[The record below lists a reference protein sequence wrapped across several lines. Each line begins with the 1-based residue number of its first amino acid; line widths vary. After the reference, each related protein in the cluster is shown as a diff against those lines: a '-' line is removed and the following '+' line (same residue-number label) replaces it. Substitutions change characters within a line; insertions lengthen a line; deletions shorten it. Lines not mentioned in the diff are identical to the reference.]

1 MHEASSQLLT
11 TSPSTPASRYQGLLN
26 DYDIL
31 LSLLRDTKKSSAV
44 LAKTSVRP
52 APSSPLEL
60 ARRLGM
66 SPWNTEDANEH
77 RAAINALAE
86 RRASH
91 ILQLNNG
98 VSVEDLSSALTDA
111 DRTAIRAARRTPEKR
126 GWTTAQLLTD
136 LTQRKIHEAVQQ
148 FLPEGE
154 TSLLEYLVTTS
165 RLYINTQNV
174 RATPMAYLEKILNTP
189 QSSQLAKALLEK
201 LNWYGAKADEA
212 ASPHI
217 RIKLLSHAIRLW
229 EARSKSH
236 SARDIAGYAWHQRSN
251 YGESYQAIWKKFEDH
266 LFESGQA
273 ATEMGAIFLARLYQ
287 HEFPG
292 DFQIPDV
299 APELSYRGSAVWVNF
314 AHGVSLAQVLEPQS
328 IAQMSFQH
336 LLEFPIETLA
346 NAAEAETQLVA
357 ACRIPPTLEWA
368 VAHGI
373 LQERID
379 SDYSDEEQT
388 RALTALDKHNDA
400 LKKAIAE
407 LGVDVPQRPLIADR
421 EYTRIF
427 QNQLFSS
434 GGHKL
439 KRHFEESG
447 GDSTRSAPGQFNDNS
462 YSFRDVYMAGQLSH
476 KTWSITLRD
485 GVTPSTAK
493 IGLDANRRIVSTA
506 GWITEEMKQTALPDV
521 EALFSSEYSAYL
533 SSSKL
538 AYQTL
543 LHSLFCS
550 IPQLDR
556 EAIEHG
562 EVRIYTLRGSS
573 GKDKSED
580 TSTITDALKLRM
592 GFILHLTY
600 KGQTCSY
607 ECHARAGLI
616 RKCADISLDML
627 GGRVDS
633 QVFKS
638 FPTVTK
644 RHMRVGIKV
653 PFDWAAYESGSLPK
667 SNATCEAIIEQLGQT
682 FEPIAPTGY
691 PVPISCG
698 RATELAAFIAKNF
711 FYYHEDKLLEFARAE
726 TDLDR
731 RIARPHWLH
740 SVKSFLPFFGS
751 IEDLQSDDST
761 RRAWGIFGL
770 IVDIVSFAFPIGK
783 FISGIV
789 KLAAVIIRSGFR
801 VALPK
806 FASISRNFLTASLR
820 NMNPLDGVPSLL
832 KMSLRGVYTINKIA
846 LRAAGRQLY
855 KALGRSGQYDLIKG
869 LPQISDPGTY
879 RALAASD
886 DLAMTRG
893 IHDIPVRRMGNPD
906 VPEYR
911 MIDPLSNKPYGP
923 ALPDKISRLSVGR
936 STYESQEVADNHV
949 TVELAE
955 HAKVREVLE
964 IDGRTTVF
972 INDVPYR
979 LDGDALRRIELI
991 DDTTRMKRIPCR
1003 IKRMPG
1009 GAVCINQYVTH
1020 TPHADTPA
1028 LGSFDEAKD
1037 YAPWF
1042 GERQCTPGA
1051 RSGLPGEFYVR
1062 DGRLYQVLNG
1072 AAKQWTGDLV
1082 TAGFPT
1088 RLLVPK
1094 QQLLANMQFRKGIY
1108 VRIEIQGAYE
1118 GSNELH
1124 RVGAIIVPNI
1134 DETTTHIFA
1143 RPNSDTCYLATLP
1156 AGETLNA
1163 HNTLL
1168 MKKLTAAELH
1178 ESQLGGELQR
1188 VYDGSVT
1195 ANNVAAIYGVPAIN
1209 RAMTTMERIA
1219 IPIGTTANPPA
1230 NMKWLK
1236 VDTSPGEALM
1246 FDNSTRMIVTQL
1258 PAGSTTWSRS
1268 RDASDVLKQRTAEV
1282 FDTLFDGPAINQ
1294 TAGSVYRINNTMQRL
1309 NNSLGHLRRPNPR
1322 NIAYA
1327 EVIKADGARE
1337 VYVSVSGGQ
1346 KVTAKLPLFKNNP
1359 GSDRVVKDG
1368 TLYINADWGPRPPT
1382 TALRVDGSDNLL
1394 AIPRTPAQLPV
1405 MPTSLDSESKL
1416 ISAIGRA
1423 YPDKQ
1428 SIQSVNIA
1436 TTMAPCQSCAVVMKA
1451 FGHDGGQ
1458 DFLNVV
1464 WS

>member
-1 MHEASSQLLT
+1 MHEASSDPLT
-11 TSPSTPASRYQGLLN
+11 TSPSTPATRYQDLLD

-31 LSLLRDTKKSSAV
+31 LSLLRDTEQSPAALAKSSI
-44 LAKTSVRP
+44 RP
-52 APSSPLEL
+52 LPSSPLEL

-66 SPWNTEDANEH
+66 SPWNTGDASEH
-77 RAAINALAE
+77 QAAINALAE

-91 ILQLNNG
+91 VLQLNNG
-98 VSVEDLSSALTDA
+98 VSVENLSCALTDE
-111 DRTAIRAARRTPEKR
+111 DRTAIRTARRTPEKR
-126 GWTTAQLLTD
+126 GWTTEQFLTQ
-136 LTQRKIHEAVQQ
+136 LTQRKLEEAVQQ

-154 TSLLEYLVTTS
+154 TSLLEYIVTTS
-165 RLYINTQNV
+165 GLWISNEQV
-174 RATPMAYLEKILNTP
+174 RMTPTVYLEKIFKSP
-189 QSSQLAKALLEK
+189 QSIQLGQVLLEK
-201 LNWYGAKADEA
+201 LNWYGAKPDEE
-212 ASPHI
+212 ASPLI
-217 RIKLLSHAIRLW
+217 RVKLLSHAIRFW

-236 SARDIAGYAWHQRSN
+236 SPRDVAGYAWHQRSN
-251 YGESYQAIWKKFEDH
+251 YGESYSTIRKRFEDH
-266 LFESGQA
+266 LLESGQA
-273 ATEMGAIFLARLYQ
+273 TTQMDAMFLARLYQ
-287 HEFPG
+287 HEFPA

-299 APELSYRGSAVWVNF
+299 PPELSYRGSTVWVNF
-314 AHGVSLAQVLEPQS
+314 AHGVALAQILDPERIP
-328 IAQMSFQH
+328 QMSFQQ
-336 LLEFPIETLA
+336 LLEFPIDTLV
-346 NAAEAETQLVA
+346 NAGEEETQLVS
-357 ACRIPPTLEWA
+357 ACRIPPALEWA
-368 VAHGI
+368 IANGI
-373 LQERID
+373 VQQRID
-379 SDYSDEEQT
+379 SDYPEEEQT
-388 RALTALDKHNDA
+388 RALAALDKQTDA
-400 LKKAIAE
+400 LKKATQDLDA
-407 LGVDVPQRPLIADR
+407 DVPQRPLIADR
-421 EYTRIF
+421 ESTRVF

-434 GGHKL
+434 AGHKL
-439 KRHFEESG
+439 KRYFDESG
-447 GDSTRSAPGQFNDNS
+447 GDSTGSAPGAFNDKS

-506 GWITEEMKQTALPDV
+506 GWITQEMKQKVLPDV
-521 EALFSSEYSAYL
+521 EALFTSEYNAYL
-533 SSSKL
+533 SDSKN

-543 LHSLFCS
+543 LQSLFCS
-550 IPQLDR
+550 IPQPDR

-562 EVRIYTLRGSS
+562 AIKIYTLRASS

-580 TSTITDALKLRM
+580 TTAITQGLKLRM
-592 GFILHLTY
+592 GFILQLTY
-600 KGQTCSY
+600 KGQTRSY
-607 ECHARAGLI
+607 ECLARAGII

-638 FPTVTK
+638 FPTATK

-667 SNATCEAIIEQLGQT
+667 RNATCEAIIEQLGQT
-682 FEPIAPTGY
+682 FESVAPTGY

-711 FYYHEDKLLEFARAE
+711 FYYDEDKLFAFARAE

-761 RRAWGIFGL
+761 RKAWGIFGL

-783 FISGIV
+783 FVSGIV
-789 KLAAVIIRSGFR
+789 KVAAAVIRSGFR
-801 VALPK
+801 AALPK
-806 FASISRNFLTASLR
+806 FASISRKFLTASLR

-846 LRAAGRQLY
+846 FRAAGRQLY

-869 LPQISDPGTY
+869 LPQVSDPGTY

-893 IHDIPVRRMGNPD
+893 INDIPVRRVANPD

-936 STYESQEVADNHV
+936 STYKALDVADNRV

-955 HAKVREVLE
+955 HAKVRETLE
-964 IDGRTTVF
+964 IDGRTTAF

-979 LDGDALRRIELI
+979 LDGDALRRVELI
-991 DDTTRMKRIPCR
+991 DDSTRMKRIPCR
-1003 IKRMPG
+1003 IKRAPG
-1009 GAVCINQYVTH
+1009 DTVCVNQYMTSTAH
-1020 TPHADTPA
+1020 PDTPA
-1028 LGSFDEAKD
+1028 IGSFDEAKD

-1042 GERQCTPGA
+1042 GERLCTPSA
-1051 RSGLPGEFYVR
+1051 RNGVPGEFYVR
-1062 DGRLYQVLNG
+1062 DGRLYQVLDG
-1072 AAKQWTGDLV
+1072 TAKHWKGDLA
-1082 TAGFPT
+1082 TAGIST
-1088 RLLVPK
+1088 RSLLPK
-1094 QQLLANMQFRKGIY
+1094 QQLLANMQFRQGIY
-1108 VRIEIQGAYE
+1108 GRIEIQGAYE

-1124 RVGAIIVPNI
+1124 RLGAIVVPDI
-1134 DETTTHIFA
+1134 DGTKTHVFA
-1143 RPNSDTCYLATLP
+1143 RPNAETCYLATLP

-1163 HNTLL
+1163 HQTLF
-1168 MKKLTAAELH
+1168 MKRLTPAELH
-1178 ESQLGGELQR
+1178 ESALGGELQR

-1195 ANNVAAIYGVPAIN
+1195 ANNIAAIHGRPAIN
-1209 RAMTTMERIA
+1209 RAMSTMERIA

-1282 FDTLFDGPAINQ
+1282 FDALFDGPAINQ
-1294 TAGSVYRINNTMQRL
+1294 TAGSVFRINNTMQRL
-1309 NNSLGHLRRPNPR
+1309 NNSLGRLRRPNPR

-1359 GSDRVVKDG
+1359 RSDRIVKDG
-1368 TLYINADWGPRPPT
+1368 TLYINADWGQRPPT
-1382 TALRVDGSDNLL
+1382 TALRLDGSGNLL

-1416 ISAIGRA
+1416 ISAIGKA

-1428 SIQSVNIA
+1428 SIQSVSIA